1 MRLISTILFQLFS
14 NTIALIITPILVNG
28 FIFNGDFL
36 ELLKL
41 GLILTLINLFV
52 RPILKLIF
60 GPLIVLTL
68 GLFLIILNA
77 FTIYL
82 LDFFS
87 ENLIIEGY
95 LPLLLSTLIISL
107 INLVINYSAKIINR
121 D

>member
-1 MRLISTILFQLFS
+1 MRLLGTFIFQFFS
-14 NTIALIITPILVNG
+14 NTIALIITPIIING
-28 FIFNGDFL
+28 FIFKGDSL

-41 GLILTLINLFV
+41 GLILTLINLFL

-60 GPLIVLTL
+60 GPFIILTF

-95 LPLLLSTLIISL
+95 LPLLLSTLIISFVNL
-107 INLVINYSAKIINR
+107 IINYSAKIINR